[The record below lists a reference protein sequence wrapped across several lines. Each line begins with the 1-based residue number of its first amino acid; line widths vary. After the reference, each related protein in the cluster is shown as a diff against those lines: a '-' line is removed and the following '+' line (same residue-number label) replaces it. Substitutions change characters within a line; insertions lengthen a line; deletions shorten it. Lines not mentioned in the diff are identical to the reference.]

1 MNQKFLKQIKDE
13 ISTRFKGMME
23 DIKPLYKRMNEM
35 EDFKEKT
42 VAHQVTLKKQVQAIQ
57 GEMENLRKAL
67 NETCDALQAMN
78 EKIAEMNPVHAGALK
93 NEPVNMKEHDVP
105 NQKMIATDEAVQAC
119 AAPDA

>member
-13 ISTRFKGMME
+13 ISARFKGMMD

-57 GEMENLRKAL
+57 GEMENLRKACL
-67 NETCDALQAMN
+67 ESYFLVWTFNCL
-78 EKIAEMNPVHAGALK
+78 LK
-93 NEPVNMKEHDVP
+93 
-105 NQKMIATDEAVQAC
+105 
-119 AAPDA
+119 